1 MLFGKHVLNVFYTS
15 VSAGSW
21 GWIFLFFFKW
31 VRVPTFVAHGLVLGT
46 NIGGWEDAVKSWEHT
61 GGARTT
67 RALLEIRCFWAECRG
82 WVALARRAFIQAF
95 ASIPFSFPSF
105 FHFSFGCFQ
114 FPRPPA
120 VAQHV
125 FSSHPVSLQLFL
137 FFRTFPH
144 GELCTQPPSRKQQR
158 TQCKWAPWQKDRFP
172 PW

>member
-1 MLFGKHVLNVFYTS
+1 MLFGKRVERLLCISQCWELGMDF
-15 VSAGSW
+15 
-21 GWIFLFFFKW
+21 FFFFKW
-31 VRVPTFVAHGLVLGT
+31 VRVPTFVAHGLILET
-46 NIGGWEDAVKSWEHT
+46 NIGWEDAVKSWEHT

-67 RALLEIRCFWAECRG
+67 RAFLEIWCFWAECRG

-95 ASIPFSFPSF
+95 ASIPFSFPSSF

-114 FPRPPA
+114 FPQPPT

-144 GELCTQPPSRKQQR
+144 GGLYTQPPSRKQQR
-158 TQCKWAPWQKDRFP
+158 TQHKLAPWQKDRFP
-172 PW
+172 LW